1 MKLYQSSTSPFVRK
15 VTLTAAE
22 LGLLGQIEMLDV
34 SDAYKKGGPL
44 AREENIIKVNP
55 LGQVPTM
62 LTEDGT
68 VLADSRVICEYL
80 NHRAKGEIFPNDPA
94 KRWNA
99 LMEQTVGDGL
109 LDAAL
114 LARYEGLLRPEDK
127 RWDAWTNGQM
137 TKLRASLAIIEQK
150 AASLG
155 DRVDIGT
162 ITFASALAY
171 LDLRFGDLNWRKD
184 HPNASAWFAR
194 IEERPAFAAN
204 RLG

>member
-1 MKLYQSSTSPFVRK
+1 MKLYQSGTSPFVRK
-15 VTLTAAE
+15 VKLTAAE
-22 LGLLGQIEMLDV
+22 LGLLGTIEMLDV
-34 SDAYKKGGPL
+34 SDEYKKGGPTV
-44 AREENIIKVNP
+44 REQNVIKVNP

-62 LTEDGT
+62 IVEDGT
-68 VLADSRVICEYL
+68 VIADSRVICEYL
-80 NHRAKGEIFPNDPA
+80 NHRGKGEIFPSDPT

-127 RWDAWTNGQM
+127 RWGTWTDGQM
-137 TKLRASLAIIEQK
+137 AKLRACLGVIDSK
-150 AASLG
+150 AVSLG
-155 DRVDIGT
+155 GRIDIGT

-171 LDLRFGDLNWRKD
+171 LDLRFGDLDWRKD
-184 HPNASAWFAR
+184 HPNAAVWFAQ

>member
-1 MKLYQSSTSPFVRK
+1 MKLYQSPTSPFVRK

-22 LGLLGQIEMLDV
+22 LGLLGQIEKLDV
-34 SDAYKKGGPL
+34 SDEYKKGGPL
-44 AREENIIKVNP
+44 AREQNVIKVNP

-80 NHRAKGEIFPNDPA
+80 NHRAKGEIFPADPA
-94 KRWNA
+94 RRWNA

-114 LARYEGLLRPEDK
+114 LARYEGLLRPEER
-127 RWDAWTNGQM
+127 RWDSWTDGQM
-137 TKLRASLAIIEQK
+137 TKLRACLAIIEAK

-155 DRVDIGT
+155 DRIDIGT

-171 LDLRFGDLNWRKD
+171 LDLRFADLDWRRD
-184 HPNASAWFAR
+184 HPGAAAWFAQ
-194 IEERPAFAAN
+194 IEQRPAFAAN

>member
-1 MKLYQSSTSPFVRK
+1 MKLYQSATSPFVRK
-15 VTLTAAE
+15 VRLTAAE
-22 LGLLGQIEMLDV
+22 LGLSAEIEMLDV

-44 AREENIIKVNP
+44 AREENIVKVNP

-80 NHRAKGEIFPNDPA
+80 NHRGKGEIFPSDPG

-114 LARYEGLLRPEDK
+114 LSRYEGLLRPEERQWQPWRD
-127 RWDAWTNGQM
+127 GQM
-137 TKLRASLAIIEQK
+137 AKLHAALAVIEQK
-150 AASLG
+150 AATFG

-171 LDLRFGDLNWRKD
+171 LDLRFADLDWRKD
-184 HPNASAWFAR
+184 HPATAAWFAA
-194 IEERPAFAAN
+194 IEARPAFAAN

>member
-1 MKLYQSSTSPFVRK
+1 MKLYQSGTSPFVRK
-15 VTLTAAE
+15 VKLVAAE

-34 SDAYKKGGPL
+34 SDAYKKGGPT
-44 AREENIIKVNP
+44 AREQNIIKVNP

-62 LTEDGT
+62 LIEDGT
-68 VLADSRVICEYL
+68 VIADSRVICEYL
-80 NHRAKGEIFPNDPA
+80 NHRGKGEIFPSDPSR
-94 KRWNA
+94 RWHA

-127 RWDAWTNGQM
+127 RWGTWTDGQM
-137 TKLRASLAIIEQK
+137 TKLRACLATIEDK

-171 LDLRFGDLNWRKD
+171 LDLRFADLGWRND
-184 HPNASAWFAR
+184 HPEAAGWFAR
-194 IEERPAFAAN
+194 IEQRPAFAAN